1 MPTERKINT
10 NLPEA
15 ITEFKAVM
23 KEFRLKR
30 DIYRILFRGKGLEF
44 ESYRD
49 FNPDDDASD
58 IDWKASSRS
67 QKLLVKQYREERD
80 LKIMFLIDV
89 GSNMI
94 FGSTKKLKCEF
105 VTELTAAFSKLIMEE
120 GDRVGMFLFSND
132 VKHFISPRNGERHFQ
147 FLMDLM
153 TNVSTYGG
161 ITDLNKGLDFA
172 MTYLNNSI
180 NSVILISDFLRVT
193 PETEKKLTL
202 LSHMFETILI
212 RVRDPL
218 DITLP
223 NVEGEIVVESPLSG
237 DQIIINPK
245 VARANYETHARE
257 QAKAV
262 EEMFKKT
269 EADCVDLVTSRSFS
283 VPLAVFLKERLEKKV

>member
-1 MPTERKINT
+1 MERRLNT
-10 NLPEA
+10 DIPEA

-49 FNPDDDASD
+49 FSPDDDASE
-58 IDWKASSRS
+58 IDWKSSSRA

-89 GSNMI
+89 GDGMI
-94 FGSTKKLKCEF
+94 FGSGKKLKCEF
-105 VTELTAAFSKLIMEE
+105 IAELTAAFSKLIMEE
-120 GDRVGMFLFSND
+120 GDRVGFFLFSD
-132 VKHFISPRNGERHFQ
+132 EIKHFITPRNGQKHFQ

-153 TNVSTYGG
+153 TNGETYGG
-161 ITDLNKGLDFA
+161 VTDIDKGLDFA
-172 MTYLNNSI
+172 MRYLNKSI

-193 PETEKKLTL
+193 PGTEKRLTL
-202 LSHMFETILI
+202 LSDLFETILV

-223 NVEGEIVVESPLSG
+223 EVETEIVVESSLSG

-245 VARANYETHARE
+245 VARASYEKHARE
-257 QAKAV
+257 QAKFV
-262 EEMFKKT
+262 EEIFKKT
-269 EADCVDLVTSRSFS
+269 EADYLDLVTSRSFS
-283 VPLAVFLKERLEKKV
+283 VPLAVFLKERLEKKI

>member
-1 MPTERKINT
+1 MAEKRLNT
-10 NLPEA
+10 DIPEA

-58 IDWKASSRS
+58 IDWKSSSRA

-89 GSNMI
+89 GSSMV
-94 FGSTKKLKCEF
+94 FGSGKKLKCEF
-105 VTELTAAFSKLIMEE
+105 IAELTAAFAKLIMEE
-120 GDRVGMFLFSND
+120 GDRVGFFLFSND
-132 VKHFISPRNGERHFQ
+132 IKHFITPRNGEKHFQ

-153 TNVSTYGG
+153 TNGDTYGG
-161 ITDLNKGLDFA
+161 VTDLDKGLDFA
-172 MTYLNNSI
+172 MRYLNKSI

-193 PETEKKLTL
+193 PESEKRLTL
-202 LSHMFETILI
+202 LSNLFETILV

-223 NVEGEIVVESPLSG
+223 NVEGEIVVESSLSG
-237 DQIIINPK
+237 DQVIINPK
-245 VARANYETHARE
+245 VARASYEKHARE
-257 QAKAV
+257 QAKFV
-262 EEMFKKT
+262 EEIFKKT
-269 EADCVDLVTSRSFS
+269 EADYLDLVTSRPFS
-283 VPLAVFLKERLEKKV
+283 VPLAVFLKERLEKKI